1 MINGQDRDN
10 HEGADEPAG
19 AGVGL
24 REVENRPVSMY
35 QRILWMWRLLKMLVT
50 PNLPDQANKR
60 AMLISEWVM

>member
-1 MINGQDRDN
+1 MINGHDRDK

-35 QRILWMWRLLKMLVT
+35 QRILWMW
-50 PNLPDQANKR
+50 
-60 AMLISEWVM
+60 